1 MQRLSRIVGLGYIAI
16 CLATLAGTVLFGPLG
31 YAPLPLVAGPARAP
45 IVVTIWY
52 GTEKREWLEAAR
64 TRFEATQP
72 VLGGHPIQIQLK
84 GLGSGEMVDRVVQQ
98 SWGSDSPP
106 TAVSP
111 ASSLWIELMT
121 SDWAARSGAAPIV
134 AAEPRQ
140 LVLTPLVLVAWENR
154 AKALWPGGPRN
165 FWGDLHD

>member
-52 GTEKREWLEAAR
+52 GTEKKEWLEAAR

-72 VLGGHPIQIQLK
+72 VLGGP
-84 GLGSGEMVDRVVQQ
+84 SG
-98 SWGSDSPP
+98 W
-106 TAVSP
+106 
-111 ASSLWIELMT
+111 SSR
-121 SDWAARSGAAPIV
+121 AGAATRRRPRSARP
-134 AAEPRQ
+134 AAC
-140 LVLTPLVLVAWENR
+140 
-154 AKALWPGGPRN
+154 GSSS
-165 FWGDLHD
+165 